1 MIYYGR
7 SIRWFNDYDKEVK
20 FSIDNGFDFMQIWYM
35 KGDILIDKIEGD
47 KGNVIKEHGFP
58 VIIHAV
64 LDINEFEE
72 HVPKILDILN
82 YFSHKEVIIHP
93 ICESEEINSSTIFK
107 LAEKISHAN
116 EAFLKAGITL
126 YVENNSKLD
135 PIFYKTEE
143 INIMFSKN
151 PNVELLLDIAH
162 IDSYDHLKNIIQIKK
177 PKILHIADK
186 SFDAIHE
193 HLPVGNGEIDFKYI
207 FEKILKDFDGKI
219 IFEVVDEDEVIINS
233 KNIIKK
239 IIEEN

>member
-20 FSIDNGFDFMQIWYM
+20 FSIDNSFDFMQIWYM

-47 KGNVIKEHGFP
+47 KAKVIKEQGFP

-64 LDINEFEE
+64 LDINEFDE
-72 HVPKILDILN
+72 HVPKISEILN

-93 ICESEEINSSTIFK
+93 ICESEEINGITIFK
-107 LAEKISHAN
+107 LAEKISYAN
-116 EAFLKAGITL
+116 EVFSKTGITL

-162 IDSYDHLKNIIQIKK
+162 IDSYDHLKSIIQIKK
-177 PKILHIADK
+177 PKMLHVADK
-186 SFDAIHE
+186 SFNAIHE

-207 FEKILKDFDGKI
+207 FKKILKDFDGKI
-219 IFEVVDEDEVIINS
+219 IFEVVDEDKVIINS